1 MKVSHLEDC
10 WIVGLVFFQLGLG
23 WFSLCAL
30 EKSPIPRQS
39 GSFLGGYATLGTKRE
54 GYGLISVLACEILEE
69 SVVSSTMVDIV
80 AFFYR

>member
-10 WIVGLVFFQLGLG
+10 RIVGLVFFQLGLG

-39 GSFLGGYATLGTKRE
+39 GSFFGGMGM
-54 GYGLISVLACEILEE
+54 ISVLACEILEE